1 MEPTNVKFY
10 QLGNG
15 GDLIFERDL
24 DALSDFLGRP
34 HPEFHGVEVN
44 DQQGGELQWVIT
56 ADLRGK
62 MEPPTSERI
71 LFSFREGNWLD
82 GLTRALQEALAR
94 LCGQNEA
101 AIHGERFAHLARRDS
116 DGEPM
121 GLPLHPEL
129 RHHVDHLDFML
140 FQTQKELDNSRAY
153 ANQTHMALA
162 HHADAIKL
170 LAKDRKSLRLQRA
183 KTDATIE
190 RLHAR
195 IASLEATVKGQEDQ
209 LNGMDEDGEDIQ
221 GGEAF
226 LSDDEDF
233 EEDEFT
239 DEEDYEFLEA
249 GEDGIIPID
258 VDDEDE

>member
-1 MEPTNVKFY
+1 M
-10 QLGNG
+10 
-15 GDLIFERDL
+15 D
-24 DALSDFLGRP
+24 
-34 HPEFHGVEVN
+34 
-44 DQQGGELQWVIT
+44 
-56 ADLRGK
+56 
-62 MEPPTSERI
+62 
-71 LFSFREGNWLD
+71 
-82 GLTRALQEALAR
+82 
-94 LCGQNEA
+94 
-101 AIHGERFAHLARRDS
+101 
-116 DGEPM
+116 
-121 GLPLHPEL
+121 LPLHPEL

-190 RLHAR
+190 RLRAR
-195 IASLEATVKGQEDQ
+195 ITSLEATVKGQEDQ

-239 DEEDYEFLEA
+239 EEEDYEFLEA